1 MLVNGSSLG
10 LGLFDAKDDSAVEKK
25 HTGSQTGADLKL
37 PRWWKIPKISWVSH
51 VSASRLMGAGQITE
65 AFIACQPQKVSVPS
79 TRGEIPWLHRL
90 SLRYS
95 KVEYLRYELP
105 ALERSAQA
113 TGKETSQIYGF
124 GPDRHPH
131 VTISGEQWLKEY
143 LFSWR
148 WDNRVS

>member
-1 MLVNGSSLG
+1 MEDKSLLVTLTCPAKVPVRMEGALSAEADEWIPQYVVSLPCISIS
-10 LGLFDAKDDSAVEKK
+10 FDGCWTN
-25 HTGSQTGADLKL
+25 H
-37 PRWWKIPKISWVSH
+37 
-51 VSASRLMGAGQITE
+51 E
-65 AFIACQPQKVSVPS
+65 ALIVCQPQKVSVPS

-143 LFSWR
+143 LFS
-148 WDNRVS
+148 